1 MDRSWIQILA
11 VALLLVA
18 GVPATGW
25 AHQPVMDMAP
35 RWEDGWGFQVRNEYR
50 FSDELQSGASDVSN
64 PQGRERTVNT
74 TWLEGVYTFKR
85 GLRLTG
91 KIPWVQQDRVSVV
104 NGAPVKQNGSGIGD
118 SILGLQ
124 LKYYYNREG
133 STGNFGLTPSIRI
146 PTGSTSDDFPVGDG
160 SWDVG
165 VSASFS
171 AEMASLYQFYDVFY
185 WHNTEGNRGIDRG
198 DEVGLDV
205 NIGVHPYHNNLH
217 NAGIFV
223 MGDLSARYE
232 GRGNDTTGTTGGK
245 RISLGPVL
253 VGYWNNIMLRTEVKF
268 PVYESVWGTQ
278 VGHGIDFN
286 VGLGVTF

>member
-1 MDRSWIQILA
+1 MDRSWMGTLA
-11 VALLLVA
+11 IALLLVA
-18 GVPATGW
+18 GVPVTGR

-35 RWEDGWGFQVRNEYR
+35 RWEGGWGFQVRNEYR
-50 FSDELQSGASDVSN
+50 SSDELRSGDSEVSN

-74 TWLEGVYTFKR
+74 IWLEGVYTFKR

-91 KIPWVQQDRVSVV
+91 KVPWVQQNRVSVV
-104 NGAPVKQNGSGIGD
+104 NDAPVKQSGSGIGD

-124 LKYYYNREG
+124 LKHYYNREG
-133 STGNFGLTPSIRI
+133 STGNFGLTPSVRI
-146 PTGSTSDDFPVGDG
+146 PTGSTNGDFPVGDG

-165 VSASFS
+165 ISASFS
-171 AEMASLYQFYDVFY
+171 AEMSSLYQFYDVFY

-205 NIGVHPYHNNLH
+205 NIGLHPYHNNLH

-232 GRGNDTTGTTGGK
+232 GRGNDTAGTTGGK

-253 VGYWNNIMLRTEVKF
+253 VGYWNNLMLRAEVKF
-268 PVYESVWGTQ
+268 PVYESVSGTQ